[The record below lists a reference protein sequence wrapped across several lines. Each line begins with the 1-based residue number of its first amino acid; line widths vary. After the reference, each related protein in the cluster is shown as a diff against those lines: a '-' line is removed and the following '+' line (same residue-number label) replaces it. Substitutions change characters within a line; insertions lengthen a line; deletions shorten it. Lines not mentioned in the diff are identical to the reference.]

1 MKASFRD
8 YINILRKNNELL
20 EIAKP
25 VDLRNVAALV
35 GQSEKA
41 LLFKNVTGYS
51 MPVVSG
57 LLQARNR
64 IALGMGVAYED
75 IADKLGK
82 AMAKPIKPKRVG
94 NPPVKEVV
102 LTGKRINLYDLPV
115 PVFSVMDG
123 GPDRKSTR
131 LNSSHVSESRM

>member
-41 LLFKNVTGYS
+41 LLFKNVTGYA

-75 IADKLGK
+75 IADKLGQ
-82 AMAKPIKPKRVG
+82 AMAKPIQLKRVG
-94 NPPVKEVV
+94 NPPVK
-102 LTGKRINLYDLPV
+102 
-115 PVFSVMDG
+115 
-123 GPDRKSTR
+123 
-131 LNSSHVSESRM
+131 